1 MTSDSR
7 YLCRYHFQS
16 RNTDGVAALI
26 YADIAMP
33 RLHFTCA
40 YDGTP
45 WQGWQS
51 QAGGLTIQDTLE
63 AAFAAILRA
72 PLRIAAS
79 GRTDAGVHARAQH
92 FHADIPEQ
100 CRMSTANWVAA
111 LNAHLPASIRIL
123 AAGEAEPGF
132 HARFSAVGKVY
143 EYHISTAPVLSPFDH
158 NRVWHCPHGMDAQ
171 ALAAALC
178 VYEGEHDFRRFAA
191 KRGNEPAEPP
201 ADYFVR
207 KIYHAGV
214 TVEQGGQLLRLRY
227 HGNGFMYRMVRLLTG
242 TAQKV
247 AAGKMSLDELQEML
261 ENPLGGKTRH
271 CAPAAGLY
279 LERVDYS
286 V

>member
-1 MTSDSR
+1 
-7 YLCRYHFQS
+7 
-16 RNTDGVAALI
+16 
-26 YADIAMP
+26 MP

-51 QAGGLTIQDTLE
+51 QAGGLTVQDTLE

-72 PLRIAAS
+72 PLRIAGS

-92 FHADIPEQ
+92 FHADVPDT
-100 CRMSTANWVAA
+100 CRMSAANWVAA

-123 AAGEAEPGF
+123 SACGAGEGF

-143 EYHISTAPVLSPFDH
+143 EYLISTAPVLSPFEH
-158 NRVWHCPHGMDAQ
+158 NRVWHCPHGLCVET
-171 ALAAALC
+171 LAAALHL
-178 VYEGEHDFRRFAA
+178 YEGEHDFRRFAA

-207 KIYHAGV
+207 TICSATV
-214 TVEQGGQLLRLRY
+214 TAEPGSQLLRLRY

-242 TAQKV
+242 TAHKV
-247 AAGKMSLDELQEML
+247 AAGKMPLAELEQML
-261 ENPLGGKTRH
+261 AYPQGEKTRH

-279 LERVDYS
+279 LARVDYAGS
-286 V
+286 E